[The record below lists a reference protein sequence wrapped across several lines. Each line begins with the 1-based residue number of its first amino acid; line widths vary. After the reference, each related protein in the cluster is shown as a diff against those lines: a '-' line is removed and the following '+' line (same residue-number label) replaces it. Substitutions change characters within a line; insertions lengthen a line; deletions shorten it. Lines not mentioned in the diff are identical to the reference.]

1 MKYLKM
7 YEYYDANDIGSGDY
21 ALYSNDN
28 NEPFWGNI
36 AAGVLPYSKST
47 KRFLLNYRS
56 EAVNE
61 PHTWGIWGGKID
73 DNENIKDAVI
83 REFEEESEFN
93 DKIDLIDAFVF
104 KNPDGDFKYYNFI
117 GLIENEF
124 EPILDWESED
134 YKWVTIDE
142 LYNQDNLHFGL
153 ENLLKESKNIII
165 NL

>member
-1 MKYLKM
+1 MIYLKT
-7 YEYYDANDIGSGDY
+7 YEQYGSGNY
-21 ALYSNDN
+21 AEFDNNN

-36 AAGVLPYSKST
+36 AAGVLPYSKTT
-47 KRFLLNYRS
+47 KKFLLNYRS
-56 EAVNE
+56 EYVNE
-61 PHTWGIWGGKID
+61 PHTWGIWGGKLD
-73 DNENIKDAVI
+73 DDENIKDTVI
-83 REFEEESEFN
+83 REFEEESGFN
-93 DKIDLIDAFVF
+93 NNIELIDAYIF
-104 KNPDGDFKYYNFI
+104 KNPTGDFKYYNFI

-153 ENLLKESKNIII
+153 EKLLKESKNIII